1 MFLEEEIP
9 VWLILLES
17 LWIVVP
23 ILILAV
29 VASIIAIK
37 KRKKNFKLSKDI
49 KIDYDAV
56 QTNELSDLFGV
67 DNIIDVSVDM
77 SRVTVEVKDIDLVDT
92 KGLQEYGA
100 SGILLVGNK
109 VKCSFKDD
117 ADNIANI
124 LKGTIKND

>member
-29 VASIIAIK
+29 VASIIAIN
-37 KRKKNFKLSKDI
+37 KRKKNFKLSKNV
-49 KIDYDAV
+49 KIDYNAV
-56 QTNELSDLFGV
+56 QTNELSDLFGI
-67 DNIIDVSVDM
+67 DNIVDVSVDM
-77 SRVTVEVKDIDLVDT
+77 SRVTVEVKDIDLVDA

>member
-37 KRKKNFKLSKDI
+37 KRKKNFQLSKDI

-117 ADNIANI
+117 ADNIANF

>member
-29 VASIIAIK
+29 VASVIAIK

-56 QTNELSDLFGV
+56 QTNELSNLFGV

-77 SRVTVEVKDIDLVDT
+77 SRVTVEVKDIDLVDAT
-92 KGLQEYGA
+92 GLQEYGA

>member
-67 DNIIDVSVDM
+67 DNIIDVAVDM

>member
-29 VASIIAIK
+29 VASVIAIK

-77 SRVTVEVKDIDLVDT
+77 SRVTVEVKDIDLVDA

-117 ADNIANI
+117 ADNIANT

>member
-56 QTNELSDLFGV
+56 QTNELRDLFGV

-77 SRVTVEVKDIDLVDT
+77 SRVTVEVKDIDLVDA

>member
-29 VASIIAIK
+29 VASVIAIK

-56 QTNELSDLFGV
+56 QTNELSNLFGV

-77 SRVTVEVKDIDLVDT
+77 SRVTVEVKDIDLVDAI
-92 KGLQEYGA
+92 GLQEYGA

>member
-29 VASIIAIK
+29 VASVIAIK

-56 QTNELSDLFGV
+56 QTNELSNLFGV

-77 SRVTVEVKDIDLVDT
+77 SRVTVEVKDIDLVDAV
-92 KGLQEYGA
+92 GLQEYGA

>member
-9 VWLILLES
+9 VWFILLES

>member
-29 VASIIAIK
+29 VASVIAIK

-56 QTNELSDLFGV
+56 QTNELSNLFGV

-77 SRVTVEVKDIDLVDT
+77 SRVTVEVKDIDLVDAI
-92 KGLQEYGA
+92 GLQEYGA

-117 ADNIANI
+117 ADNIADI